1 MKMMFYFSAAMVTI
15 FAIWSL
21 IQGIQAYMN
30 GEGFQITPFA
40 IAIVGALLAGIWF
53 KRARATK

>member
-1 MKMMFYFSAAMVTI
+1 MFYFSAAMVTI

-40 IAIVGALLAGIWF
+40 IAIVGAMLAGLWY
-53 KRARATK
+53 KRARTL